1 MDAEIKAEFEKGGFI
16 LVQEDQILP
25 KCLTYC
31 INYKLS
37 PSDLVANWEI
47 YYLNRQIN
55 GLKIETSYMDG
66 FLSHLQNDQKEKI
79 MKEEPNLHVY
89 SSDDIGMLNSD
100 VQDDVKEGSF
110 DTPNHLNDWS
120 SLEFNET
127 SKSATSEKPS
137 SSKRLELNFCMT
149 PFGQRMN
156 KFLPQFTFN
165 DHIAESF
172 MNNQESQIMDNDDV
186 IRRVQPREACS
197 LHIHQSLPQPG
208 CRFMFDRIEDQF
220 NLLESRIEK
229 HSKEFATSGLYG
241 EPTDATLASQKNIFA
256 VGMIC
261 CDGEGRLNE
270 KSIMLQG
277 SVEHSGGQRV
287 RIDVQKLHQF
297 SLFPGQVVGL
307 EGHNPSGHCLMASR
321 VVENMLLAP
330 DSSLPSAK
338 KQAIDHEQKSSPI
351 SASKVVSMV
360 IAAVAGLCSVYG
372 FFCSVVLV
380 VPSIRDAH
388 HDFVFPQ
395 PAFDVEISDI
405 TQHQISCLGNPC
417 LFSSNEILVGCST
430 VDILKHLSSEEI
442 SRGSVDATAD
452 RIGRLAMHLLSQHN
466 YYPLYPPS
474 MGVPLDLSLAPE
486 ALDISSIPELLLL
499 PSDLAPFVKVLS
511 YQNGDEKGKGCMC
524 VNPGRLAKGIGGGT
538 FVELNYLKD
547 PDNSYASI
555 IRI

>member
-1 MDAEIKAEFEKGGFI
+1 
-16 LVQEDQILP
+16 
-25 KCLTYC
+25 
-31 INYKLS
+31 
-37 PSDLVANWEI
+37 
-47 YYLNRQIN
+47 
-55 GLKIETSYMDG
+55 
-66 FLSHLQNDQKEKI
+66 
-79 MKEEPNLHVY
+79 
-89 SSDDIGMLNSD
+89 
-100 VQDDVKEGSF
+100 
-110 DTPNHLNDWS
+110 
-120 SLEFNET
+120 
-127 SKSATSEKPS
+127 
-137 SSKRLELNFCMT
+137 
-149 PFGQRMN
+149 
-156 KFLPQFTFN
+156 
-165 DHIAESF
+165 
-172 MNNQESQIMDNDDV
+172 
-186 IRRVQPREACS
+186 
-197 LHIHQSLPQPG
+197 
-208 CRFMFDRIEDQF
+208 MFDRIEDQF
-220 NLLESRIEK
+220 NLLESCIEK

-360 IAAVAGLCSVYG
+360 IAAGPFSTTDNMLFEPFKELLAYATRKQPQLLILMGPFLDTEHPEIRKGTLDRSFDEIFHVEILRALQDYAQYMGS
-372 FFCSVVLV
+372 SARVVL

-395 PAFDVEISDI
+395 PAFDIEISDI

-486 ALDISSIPELLLL
+486 ALDISSMPELLLL

-511 YQNGDEKGKGCMC
+511 YQNGDEKGMGCMC
-524 VNPGRLAKGIGGGT
+524 VNPGRL
-538 FVELNYLKD
+538 
-547 PDNSYASI
+547 
-555 IRI
+555 